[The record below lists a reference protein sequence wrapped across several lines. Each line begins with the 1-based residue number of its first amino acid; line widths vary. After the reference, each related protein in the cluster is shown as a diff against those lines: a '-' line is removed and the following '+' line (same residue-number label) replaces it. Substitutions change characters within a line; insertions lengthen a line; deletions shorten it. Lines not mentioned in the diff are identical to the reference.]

1 MRLKWFIFIAI
12 MMLSGCTANKQTSK
26 GVVSQSAG
34 VVPTGH
40 GLWYYLPKTA
50 IRVEIT
56 AEKRVAKAGAFFRFS
71 QRFLNITD
79 VITED
84 KEEWRIVGAKISTF
98 GIPDEKKLFMVSTE
112 GTPAMAA
119 LSLTQNGILKS
130 VNTPGM
136 KKHGFMNEKKS
147 LPEEVISLKNISF
160 DDVPF
165 TEEQLIKSST
175 TAVAEEVAKEIY
187 RLRQIKKQI
196 MNGDMDLLPPDAGA
210 YEQTFAEI
218 EKQEKAYMSLFTGIE
233 KKQTF
238 TRVYEFI
245 PESSQSPNTVLFR
258 FSQQNG
264 FLESM
269 DVSGTPVYIE
279 IEATS
284 NNAKNYIAIEDKKA
298 VNTTGLAVCN
308 PGKAK
313 VKIIDRTLL
322 LTEQEVQLGQ
332 FGQLYR
338 LPADLLNNN
347 NAGVRL
353 NETTG
358 AVENVIIK

>member
-1 MRLKWFIFIAI
+1 MRLKWFIIIAI
-12 MMLSGCTANKQTSK
+12 MMLCGCVSNKQTSK
-26 GVVSQSAG
+26 GVVSQSVSA
-34 VVPTGH
+34 VPTGH
-40 GLWYYLPKTA
+40 GLWYYLPKTVV
-50 IRVEIT
+50 RVEIT
-56 AEKRVAKAGAFFRFS
+56 AEKRVVKAGTFFRFS

-84 KEEWRIVGAKISTF
+84 KEEWRIVGAKVSTL

-112 GTPAMAA
+112 GVPAMAA
-119 LSLTQNGILKS
+119 LSLTQNGILQS
-130 VNTPGM
+130 VNASG
-136 KKHGFMNEKKS
+136 KKQLRFLNEKKNS
-147 LPEEVISLKNISF
+147 SEEVITLKNISF

-175 TAVAEEVAKEIY
+175 TAMAEEVAKEIY
-187 RLRQIKKQI
+187 RLRQIKKQM

-238 TRVYEFI
+238 TKVYEFI

-279 IEATS
+279 VEWDSKEAR
-284 NNAKNYIAIEDKKA
+284 NHIANENKKG

-338 LPADLLNNN
+338 LPADLLNNDN
-347 NAGVRL
+347 VGVML
-353 NETTG
+353 NEITG
-358 AVENVIIK
+358 AVENIIIK